1 MNDFSNSVSTGFNSF
16 MGFLPTLLGA
26 IALLVVA
33 WILAVLVRKA
43 AQKGLKAAGF
53 GRLLTKWGLT
63 NSDEQANSTIDSIGK
78 VLYYLVWLIFLP
90 GILGMLGLNA
100 ISTPITNMLNSVLT
114 FLPKLFAAAVIL
126 AIGIFVGRF
135 VKNLVY
141 NLLITVNIDKW
152 ISKMTSSDAETQEAA
167 PSQNQKMTI
176 AKVLANVVYIIILVP
191 VITVALETLQIRS
204 IAEPIIMVLNQVLA
218 AIPNIIVAVILIGVG
233 VILAKFVGDLITGLL
248 QGTGIN
254 KLNRY
259 LTTPGKVSSSMDL
272 ANVIGQVI
280 QAVLIVFFVVEAL
293 NVLNLEVLNTIG
305 QAVIAYLPLVISALL
320 ILGIGIIGGTIL
332 GNFISQTT
340 GSRMSGNIVK
350 YILIVMSVFMGLDQL
365 KFATSI
371 VNFAFLL
378 ILGGLSVAF
387 AISFG
392 IGGREFAKRQLERLE
407 TKMEKEEKT
416 K

>member
-1 MNDFSNSVSTGFNSF
+1 

-26 IALLVVA
+26 IALIILA
-33 WILAVLVRKA
+33 WIIAIAVRKGSE
-43 AQKGLKAAGF
+43 KGLKAVGF

-63 NSDEQANSTIDSIGK
+63 NSDEQATSTIDSISK
-78 VLYYLVWLIFLP
+78 VLYYLVWLIFIP
-90 GILGMLGLNA
+90 AILSILGLNSIA
-100 ISTPITNMLNSVLT
+100 SPITNMFDSVLS
-114 FLPKLFAAAVIL
+114 FLPKLFTAAVIL
-126 AIGIFVGRF
+126 AFGVFIGRF

-141 NLLITVNIDKW
+141 NLLITLNIDKW
-152 ISKMTSSDAETQEAA
+152 ISKMTNSDDVADQAT
-167 PSQNQKMTI
+167 PSVSQKMTI
-176 AKVLANVVYIIILVP
+176 AKVLSNVVYIIILVP
-191 VITVALETLQIRS
+191 IVTVALETLQIKS
-204 IAEPIIMVLNQVLA
+204 ISEPIILVLNQVLA

-254 KLNRY
+254 KLNKY
-259 LTTPGKVSSSMDL
+259 LKTSGSMTTTFDIAK
-272 ANVIGQVI
+272 VIGQII

-305 QAVIAYLPLVISALL
+305 TAVIAYLPLVISALI
-320 ILGIGIIGGTIL
+320 ILGIGLVGGTVL
-332 GNFISQTT
+332 GNFITQTT
-340 GSRMSGNIVK
+340 GSRMSGNIIK
-350 YILIVMSVFMGLDQL
+350 YILIVMAVFMGLDQL

-392 IGGREFAKRQLERLE
+392 IGGRDFAKRQLEKVE
-407 TKMEKEEKT
+407 NKIEKEQIK
-416 K
+416 

>member
-1 MNDFSNSVSTGFNSF
+1 MNDFTNSFNTGFNSF

-26 IALLVVA
+26 IALIILA
-33 WILAVLVRKA
+33 WIIAIAVRKGSE
-43 AQKGLKAAGF
+43 KGLKAVGF

-63 NSDEQANSTIDSIGK
+63 NSDEQATSTIDSISK
-78 VLYYLVWLIFLP
+78 VLYYLVWLIFIP
-90 GILGMLGLNA
+90 AILSILGLNSIA
-100 ISTPITNMLNSVLT
+100 SPITNMFDSVLS
-114 FLPKLFAAAVIL
+114 FLPKLFTAAVIL
-126 AIGIFVGRF
+126 AFGVFIGRF

-141 NLLITVNIDKW
+141 NLLITLNIDKW
-152 ISKMTSSDAETQEAA
+152 ISKMTNSDDVADQAT
-167 PSQNQKMTI
+167 PSVSQKMTI
-176 AKVLANVVYIIILVP
+176 AKVLSNVVYIIILVP
-191 VITVALETLQIRS
+191 IVTVALETLQIKS
-204 IAEPIIMVLNQVLA
+204 ISEPIILVLNQVLA

-254 KLNRY
+254 KLNKY
-259 LTTPGKVSSSMDL
+259 LKTSGSMTTTFDIAK
-272 ANVIGQVI
+272 VIGQII

-305 QAVIAYLPLVISALL
+305 TAVIAYLPLVISALI
-320 ILGIGIIGGTIL
+320 ILGIGLVGGTVL
-332 GNFISQTT
+332 GNFITQTT
-340 GSRMSGNIVK
+340 GSRMSGNIIK
-350 YILIVMSVFMGLDQL
+350 YILIVMAVFMGLDQL

-392 IGGREFAKRQLERLE
+392 IGGRDFAKRQLEKVE
-407 TKMEKEEKT
+407 TKIEKEQIK
-416 K
+416 

>member
-152 ISKMTSSDAETQEAA
+152 ISKMTSSDAATQEAA

>member
-53 GRLLTKWGLT
+53 GRLLRKWGLT

>member
-152 ISKMTSSDAETQEAA
+152 ISKMTSSDAATEEAA

-340 GSRMSGNIVK
+340 GSQMSGNIVK

>member
-26 IALLVVA
+26 IALLVIA
-33 WILAVLVRKA
+33 WLIAVLVRKA

-152 ISKMTSSDAETQEAA
+152 ISKMTSSDAATEEAA
-167 PSQNQKMTI
+167 PSPNQKMTI

-254 KLNRY
+254 KLNKY
-259 LTTPGKVSSSMDL
+259 LRPSGSVSSSIDL
-272 ANVIGQVI
+272 ANVIGKVI

-293 NVLNLEVLNTIG
+293 NVLNLQVLNTIG

>member
-1 MNDFSNSVSTGFNSF
+1 

-33 WILAVLVRKA
+33 WVLAVLVRKA

-152 ISKMTSSDAETQEAA
+152 ISKMTSSDAATQEAA

>member
-33 WILAVLVRKA
+33 WVLAVLVRKA

-152 ISKMTSSDAETQEAA
+152 ISKMTSSDAATQEAA

>member
-1 MNDFSNSVSTGFNSF
+1 

-152 ISKMTSSDAETQEAA
+152 ISKMTSSDAATEEAA

>member
-33 WILAVLVRKA
+33 WIVAILVRKA
-43 AQKGLKAAGF
+43 AQKGLKAVGF

-63 NSDEQANSTIDSIGK
+63 NSDEQADSTIDSIGK

-100 ISTPITNMLNSVLT
+100 IATPITNMLNSVLA
-114 FLPKLFAAAVIL
+114 FIPKLFAAAVIL
-126 AIGIFVGRF
+126 AIGVFVGRF

-141 NLLITVNIDKW
+141 NLLVTVNIDKW
-152 ISKMTSSDAETQEAA
+152 ISKMTSSSSEAEEAA
-167 PSQNQKMTI
+167 PTQSEKMTI
-176 AKVLANVVYIIILVP
+176 AKVLANVVYVIILVP
-191 VITVALETLQIRS
+191 IITVALETLQVRS
-204 IAEPIIMVLNQVLA
+204 ISEPIIMVLNQVLA
-218 AIPNIIVAVILIGVG
+218 AIPNIIVAVILVAVG
-233 VILAKFVGDLITGLL
+233 VVLAKFVGDLITGLL

-254 KLNRY
+254 KLNKY
-259 LTTPGKVSSSMDL
+259 LKSDGKMTIDL
-272 ANVIGQVI
+272 AKILGQIVEV
-280 QAVLIVFFVVEAL
+280 VLIVFFVVEAL

-305 QAVIAYLPLVISALL
+305 KAVIAYLPLVLSALI
-320 ILGIGIIGGTIL
+320 ILGIGLIGGSLL
-332 GNFISQTT
+332 GNFITKST
-340 GSRMSGNIVK
+340 GSRMSGEIVK
-350 YILIVMSVFMGLDQL
+350 YILIVMAVFMGLNQL
-365 KFATSI
+365 QFATSI
-371 VNFAFLL
+371 VNVAFLL

-392 IGGREFAKRQLERLE
+392 IGGREFAKHQLARLE
-407 TKMEKEEKT
+407 AKMEKEDKM

>member
-254 KLNRY
+254 KLNKY
-259 LTTPGKVSSSMDL
+259 LRTPGKVSSSMDL